1 MSTIMRLRVMV
12 PAVWDETALS
22 LPCSTT
28 VAELKSA
35 ALDRFRLRSDP
46 EGFEVKYRGARL
58 LDESRSLADHGI
70 VQNANLIVLPRRRR
84 PVR

>member
-12 PAVWDETALS
+12 PPVWDETALS
-22 LPCSTT
+22 LPCSAT
-28 VAELKSA
+28 VAELKTA
-35 ALDRFRLRSDP
+35 ALDRFRLGAHPDA
-46 EGFEVKYRGARL
+46 FEVKFRGASL